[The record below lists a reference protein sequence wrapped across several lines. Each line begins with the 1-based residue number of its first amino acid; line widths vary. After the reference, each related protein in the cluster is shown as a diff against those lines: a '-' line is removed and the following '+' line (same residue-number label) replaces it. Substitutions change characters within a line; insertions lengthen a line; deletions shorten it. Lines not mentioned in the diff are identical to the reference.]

1 MECVLVIIQIGYW
14 VVRYV
19 FSVIDFRVVASL
31 SSSSGPNKNL
41 G

>member
-1 MECVLVIIQIGYW
+1 MRSGYNSD
-14 VVRYV
+14 RLLSCPLRI
-19 FSVIDFRVVASL
+19 SVIDFRVVASL